1 MKKILLILTLL
12 LFSSTAFAAAINKS
26 GFVDKNLK
34 VNKKLQVSDPSNK
47 IIIIYNHGSNET
59 DRKTKKCFWS
69 KVKSFCLNEVQY
81 IYYILYIAYTSSVF
95 VTVVRRHN
103 ILEFLF

>member
-1 MKKILLILTLL
+1 MKKILLVLLLL

-47 IIIIYNHGSNET
+47 IIIIHNHGSN
-59 DRKTKKCFWS
+59 KLFLTK
-69 KVKSFCLNEVQY
+69 LGGG
-81 IYYILYIAYTSSVF
+81 VF
-95 VTVVRRHN
+95 GN
-103 ILEFLF
+103 D